1 MGKTSIN
8 TELYLIF
15 NLNSFKAAKNMNT
28 KSKYP
33 LLTVSK
39 QLQKMKKTAG
49 YHFLSIYNCCIYL
62 SVYLFYIYAKTCLF
76 SNDCAAI
83 ISALED

>member
-39 QLQKMKKTAG
+39 QLQKMKKQLVIIF
-49 YHFLSIYNCCIYL
+49 YLSIIVVFISL
-62 SVYLFYIYAKTCLF
+62 FIFFYIC
-76 SNDCAAI
+76 
-83 ISALED
+83 